1 MQHLDLFK
9 QQLKRTRD
17 LDIVSSSFKQLM
29 VLLFLPTR
37 VISDQLFQVH
47 ASILSA
53 LVGVDWQ
60 WQSEVSG
67 IMGPSTAPAGSVFEF
82 DLG

>member
-1 MQHLDLFK
+1 
-9 QQLKRTRD
+9 
-17 LDIVSSSFKQLM
+17 M

-67 IMGPSTAPAGSVFEF
+67 IMRPSTAPAGSVFEF

>member
-1 MQHLDLFK
+1 MQHLEQEK
-9 QQLKRTRD
+9 QRLKQTRD

-29 VLLFLPTR
+29 VLLFLPTC
-37 VISDQLFQVH
+37 VSDQLFQVH